1 MRADRPKE
9 TVDRAPGERDIC
21 YLPCLLWLLYGLPYF
36 APCDKNHKNATKW
49 MDEWMGNVL
58 SAWLAGC
65 LAVWGHNVWHVRCH
79 ALLWRSW
86 QLCGCVCVSDVA
98 AALEK
103 CWFKSSRPVTQPA
116 SRPAKQGG
124 NIKLN
129 KKRQQQDRIQNWWNL
144 MLLIARI
151 VLQFK
156 YEHTH
161 IHIHTQNS
169 IKHMPPR
176 KISISKT
183 LKNMPA
189 KKSINGRKRQPF
201 EHEKSSSKFHH
212 RWLA

>member
-1 MRADRPKE
+1 
-9 TVDRAPGERDIC
+9 
-21 YLPCLLWLLYGLPYF
+21 
-36 APCDKNHKNATKW
+36 
-49 MDEWMGNVL
+49 MDEWMGNVR

-86 QLCGCVCVSDVA
+86 QLCGCVCPMWRRHWKNVDLRVPGQS
-98 AALEK
+98 L
-103 CWFKSSRPVTQPA
+103 SQPA
-116 SRPAKQGG
+116 SRSAKQGG

-161 IHIHTQNS
+161 THTYVYTQNA

-176 KISISKT
+176 KITISKT

-189 KKSINGRKRQPF
+189 KKSINGHKRPPF